1 MESFVNEAAAKVD
14 KEVKIPH
21 NVFLEW
27 GGNFQN
33 LQNAKARLGVI
44 IPITLLVVFLL
55 IYYAFFNWSIALLI
69 FACIP
74 FAWVGG
80 ILMLIGSGLP
90 FSISAGVGFI
100 ALSGIAVINGMILVS
115 YFNTLKSQGMTGEEL
130 VKRGVSLRLR
140 PVLMT
145 AMTDIFGFLPMAFA
159 TGLGAEVQKPLAL
172 VVIGGVITATLL
184 TLIFIPALYKTF
196 ENKIGLAKIVEH

>member
-1 MESFVNEAAAKVD
+1 
-14 KEVKIPH
+14 
-21 NVFLEW
+21 
-27 GGNFQN
+27 
-33 LQNAKARLGVI
+33 
-44 IPITLLVVFLL
+44 
-55 IYYAFFNWSIALLI
+55 
-69 FACIP
+69 
-74 FAWVGG
+74 
-80 ILMLIGSGLP
+80 MLIASGLP

-100 ALSGIAVINGMILVS
+100 ALAGIAVINGMILVA

-130 VKRGVSLRLR
+130 IMSGVSLRLR

-184 TLIFIPALYKTF
+184 TLVFIPVLYKKF
-196 ENKIGLAKIVEH
+196 ENKIGLAKIVDH